1 MGSQAKGSEG
11 FISREYK
18 APLGYKAHC
27 QHLSPGTG
35 CLERAH
41 RFFFY
46 HDLDSF
52 SKESHLNQEQGS
64 VHSQAL
70 QSQQLT
76 SSQTSTSVL
85 QAAGCPSP
93 LPAPC
98 NWVSSLQVSQMSSF
112 PLINSRCSPE
122 LCISLP
128 PNPSGVSGAEK
139 ALLDRRGF
147 GRLPKQEERRGPH

>member
-1 MGSQAKGSEG
+1 MGSQAKGSED
-11 FISREYK
+11 FTSWEYK

-41 RFFFY
+41 KFFY

-52 SKESHLNQEQGS
+52 SKESRLNQKQGS

-139 ALLDRRGF
+139 ALLNRRGF
-147 GRLPKQEERRGPH
+147 GRLTREEWRGPH